1 MSETSPLANNR
12 SEISSLG
19 WQGRLD
25 EADTAHELASVA
37 RDFLATWTPEEIVQL
52 PKSLRPWK
60 IVDADD
66 VTSYAI
72 QLAQDD
78 GAGQITDSAL
88 LDRATGI
95 GRVLFSQ
102 DKDLLREAKFRQ
114 RGAHISMV
122 PTTQSADLRAYY
134 SKHIKNDHLDSKLLA
149 RLPLLHPEGL
159 REHAGD
165 GPADPLR
172 RVVKIRSSIVKRRSA
187 SSVPSAM
194 CAYG

>member
-1 MSETSPLANNR
+1 MPDTSPLANNR

-25 EADTAHELASVA
+25 EADTEHELASVA

-78 GAGQITDSAL
+78 EAGDAEAAKLMQRMSGFFSDASFRLSQI
-88 LDRATGI
+88 
-95 GRVLFSQ
+95 
-102 DKDLLREAKFRQ
+102 
-114 RGAHISMV
+114 
-122 PTTQSADLRAYY
+122 
-134 SKHIKNDHLDSKLLA
+134 LA
-149 RLPLLHPEGL
+149 RNKN
-159 REHAGD
+159 HA
-165 GPADPLR
+165 
-172 RVVKIRSSIVKRRSA
+172 S
-187 SSVPSAM
+187 
-194 CAYG
+194 